1 MGIKGGLLFVVIIMI
16 SMSFSTH
23 VLCAAEDSESVDA
36 VIMHEMTD
44 NTEHPFFSYP
54 IKIGGFEYTFKLTKH
69 YILLMFV
76 SLICLSSMLYLAHK
90 LKTPFKKPTLLQNML
105 EVIVEYLDKNVIGV
119 TLGEKGRPYLPF
131 CLTMFF
137 FIFFANL
144 IGLIPAL
151 VKFNTEGGG
160 HAYVMGAITSNLS
173 VTAALAV
180 LSFFAYNIAGMREK
194 GILKYWISLV
204 PHGVPVVLA
213 PLIWLI
219 EVIGLFTRAFSL
231 AIRLFANMTGGHIMI
246 IVIPFLILIFGKIMN
261 PALAI
266 GGVGPLAIG
275 FLLFIFTLE
284 LFVSVVQA
292 YVFSFL
298 TAVFISLSLEDH

>member
-1 MGIKGGLLFVVIIMI
+1 MSIKGGLLFVIVIMI

-23 VLCAAEDSESVDA
+23 YLWAAEDNESIDA

-44 NTEHPFFSYP
+44 NTAHPFFSYD
-54 IKIGGFEYTFKLTKH
+54 IKIGSFEYTFKLTKH
-69 YILLMFV
+69 FILLMLV
-76 SLICLSSMLYLAHK
+76 SSLCLGSMLYLAHK
-90 LKTPFKKPTLLQNML
+90 LKTPFKRPTLVQNML

-119 TLGEKGRPYLPF
+119 TLGEKGRCYLPF

-144 IGLIPAL
+144 VGLIPAL
-151 VKFNTEGGG
+151 VKFNTDDGG

-173 VTAALAV
+173 VTGALAV

-194 GILKYWISLV
+194 GVIKYWFSLV
-204 PHGVPVVLA
+204 PHGVPLAIA
-213 PLIWLI
+213 PLIWVI
-219 EVIGLFTRAFSL
+219 EIIGLFTRAFSL

-246 IVIPFLILIFGKIMN
+246 IVIPFLIIIFGNIMN

-266 GGVGPLAIG
+266 GGVGPLAVA

-298 TAVFISLSLEDH
+298 TAVFISLALEDH